1 MQPTFRRRKFRLLRP
16 ALQIRLMVAFGGIA
30 LLALGL
36 QFLLFQRAIGE
47 AALAMHGSDAAVVE
61 ELAGDLVTTLLVSI
75 GVLLPA
81 VVAVGTSVVL
91 RFVGPLYR
99 FETYLREVLAGRD
112 PGALRLRQGDDLQ
125 DLAGLIDRV
134 AEPLRAHNADA
145 RRDAANTSAASAT
158 DADERRA
165 A

>member
-47 AALAMHGSDAAVVE
+47 AALAMHGSDAVVVE
-61 ELAGDLVTTLLVSI
+61 RLAGDLVTTLLVSI

-112 PGALRLRQGDDLQ
+112 PGSLRLRRGDDLQ

-134 AEPLRAHNADA
+134 AEPVRTGAV
-145 RRDAANTSAASAT
+145 RSAPDSPGAPT
-158 DADERRA
+158 ADERRA